1 MGEGV
6 VNYIHSILMTSGGAK
21 MEFED
26 AVPFLQNNHRAV
38 ISTYQ
43 KTGGMQSSIVVCG
56 AYQGQGAFVSVHGS
70 SAKVRNLRR
79 DPRCTMLAVTSDWRS
94 YVVVEGQAT
103 LKDARNTDAEEL
115 RVLLREVFRACG
127 DQEHPDW
134 EEYDQAMVKQDAVVL
149 LVSPDRVYGILR

>member
-1 MGEGV
+1 
-6 VNYIHSILMTSGGAK
+6 

-26 AVPFLQNNHRAV
+26 AVPFLQKNHRAV

-56 AYQGQGAFVSVHGS
+56 AYQGQGAFVSVQGC

-79 DPRCTMLAVTSDWRS
+79 DPRCTVMAVDNDWRD
-94 YVVVEGQAT
+94 YTVVEGQAQ
-103 LKDARNTDAEEL
+103 LKDYHNTPPEEF

-127 DQEHPDW
+127 DKDHPDW
-134 EEYDQAMVKQDAVVL
+134 EEYDQAMVKQDAVV
-149 LVSPDRVYGILR
+149 VFVTPERVYGKLRK